1 MSPPLASA
9 SIGFLSKTV
18 EAFLFLLPLIINKI
32 SKSCINLLL
41 GYLTLPN
48 SGGYNETMEYRDY
61 YKLLGVE
68 RSATQDEIKHAY
80 RKLAMKFHP
89 DKNPGNKE
97 AEEKFKD
104 INEAYEVLSDKTKRA
119 RYDQLGESYQS
130 WQQRGGQPGGF
141 NWDEWVSRSGGG
153 YGNGTRVEVGDLGD
167 LFGSGFSEF
176 FQAIFGGLG
185 GAQRPGN
192 SGYTRTSSRPVNIPR
207 AFEQPVT
214 ITLVAAYQ
222 GTQRILQMDSRKL
235 EVKIPAGVKTGSKVR
250 MAGVGPAGRG
260 GSASDIYLVIDVSPD
275 NRFERKGDD
284 LYTDVTVDLYAAVL
298 GGEVSVSTL
307 SGNVILMIPAGT
319 QPGQTIRLSGKG
331 MPKLKAPG
339 TFGDL
344 YVRIKVTL
352 PRQLSDEQRKLFTQL
367 QNTR

>member
-1 MSPPLASA
+1 MNYR
-9 SIGFLSKTV
+9 
-18 EAFLFLLPLIINKI
+18 E
-32 SKSCINLLL
+32 
-41 GYLTLPN
+41 
-48 SGGYNETMEYRDY
+48 GYNHTMEYRDY

-68 RSATQDEIKHAY
+68 RKASQDEIKQAY
-80 RKLAMKFHP
+80 RKLAMKYHP
-89 DKNPGNKE
+89 DKNPGNKQ

-141 NWDEWVSRSGGG
+141 NWDEWVTRSGGN

-176 FQAIFGGLG
+176 FQAIFGGFG
-185 GAQRPGN
+185 GTQRPG
-192 SGYTRTSSRPVNIPR
+192 STGYGRTSNRPANVPR

-214 ITLVAAYQ
+214 ITLSEAYQ
-222 GTQRILQMDSRKL
+222 GTQRVLQMDSRKL

-260 GSASDIYLVIDVSPD
+260 GTASDIYLVIEVAPD

-284 LYTDVTVDLYAAVL
+284 LYTDVTIDLYTAVL
-298 GGEVSVSTL
+298 GGEVSVGTL
-307 SGNVILMIPAGT
+307 SGNVVLTIPAGT
-319 QPGQTIRLSGKG
+319 QPGQSIRLAGKG
-331 MPKLKAPG
+331 MPKLRSAG
-339 TFGDL
+339 SYGDL
-344 YVRIKVTL
+344 YARIKVSL
-352 PRQLSDEQRKLFTQL
+352 PRQLTNEQKQLFAQL
-367 QNTR
+367 RNMK